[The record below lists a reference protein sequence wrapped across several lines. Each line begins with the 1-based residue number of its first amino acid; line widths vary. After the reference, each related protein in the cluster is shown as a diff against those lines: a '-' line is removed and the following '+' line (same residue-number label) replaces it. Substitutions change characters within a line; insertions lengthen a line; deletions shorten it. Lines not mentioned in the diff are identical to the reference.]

1 MDSGGCVGGV
11 CEVVIDVVVG
21 VVGGDGEGAAFDL
34 DEVRGGDLEVVRVGG
49 GVEGGAHEYEEEKTL
64 RALEDFE
71 IEDYSDM
78 RKALQGID
86 AVLENYM
93 EPDNYVNWAK
103 AWKKTRTLYV

>member
-1 MDSGGCVGGV
+1 ML
-11 CEVVIDVVVG
+11 I
-21 VVGGDGEGAAFDL
+21 EGI
-34 DEVRGGDLEVVRVGG
+34 VRVELTREQESK
-49 GVEGGAHEYEEEKTL
+49 VIINVLTEDYYHLAISAHEYEEEKNL